1 MEVMVGRPNGFTL
14 CVSEKRVS
22 LVVGREKCGGVGK
35 ESAESGRVCEQDGG
49 EVEVC
54 VEDGGHVSEE
64 SQFPQLRVAAA
75 VVRGEE
81 NHVHWRVLGVGCV
94 GRLKHFVDS
103 THPTNLSLAQF
114 QTDSAAISDPHN
126 DSIRQKQK
134 QG

>member
-14 CVSEKRVS
+14 CVSEKRVA

-54 VEDGGHVSEE
+54 VEDGGHVAEE

-81 NHVHWRVLGVGCV
+81 NHVHWRVLGVGSV
-94 GRLKHFVDS
+94 GRGLGVLLTESVTESGLDGGMELLYWLELLSWLKL
-103 THPTNLSLAQF
+103 PCWL
-114 QTDSAAISDPHN
+114 
-126 DSIRQKQK
+126 K
-134 QG
+134 